1 MATVVCGA
9 ERAQWSHFW
18 PPVTVPTCQ
27 FFVVNKTVE
36 GIVWLPTP
44 RIRLTVWGPDG
55 PWTTGMK
62 KCLHMLTI

>member
-44 RIRLTVWGPDG
+44 RICLIVWGPEG
-55 PWTTGMK
+55 P
-62 KCLHMLTI
+62 